1 MAHCLRRVIDAR
13 GLSCP
18 MPLVKA
24 RQALMVLPAGA
35 RVCVLATDPAAPRDF
50 EEFAEITGHRFARQ
64 RVEDGVICSSSR
76 PIGSRSGDRLLP
88 RVVIAWRSPGWCW

>member
-1 MAHCLRRVIDAR
+1 MSSQHYDALIDAR

-35 RVCVLATDPAAPRDF
+35 TVAVLATDPAAPRDF
-50 EEFAEITGHRFARQ
+50 QEFADMTGHALKEEREEGGIYWLVLVKA
-64 RVEDGVICSSSR
+64 G
-76 PIGSRSGDRLLP
+76 
-88 RVVIAWRSPGWCW
+88 

>member
-1 MAHCLRRVIDAR
+1 MANRPYDALIDAR

-35 RVCVLATDPAAPRDF
+35 TVCVLATDPAAPRDF
-50 EEFAEITGHRFARQ
+50 QEFADITGHELREEREEA
-64 RVEDGVICSSSR
+64 GVYWLVLAK
-76 PIGSRSGDRLLP
+76 SG
-88 RVVIAWRSPGWCW
+88 

>member
-1 MAHCLRRVIDAR
+1 MAEAAYDAMIDAR

-18 MPLVKA
+18 LPLVKA

-50 EEFAEITGHRFARQ
+50 EEFAEVTGHELAEQ
-64 RVEDGVICSSSR
+64 RAEDGVH
-76 PIGSRSGDRLLP
+76 LL
-88 RVVIAWRSPGWCW
+88 VVVKRG